1 MEVKVFVGFNYGRFE
16 NDKGEKQ
23 SYCNAFMLEE
33 FAGDQNEDYHFGG
46 QKAVKYG
53 CTSPDVFKGIEPGTT
68 VKCFFDSK
76 KKISYMIPADKA

>member
-16 NDKGEKQ
+16 SDKGEKQ

-76 KKISYMIPADKA
+76 KKISYMIPADEA

>member
-1 MEVKVFVGFNYGRFE
+1 MEEKVFVGFGYGRFK
-16 NDKGEKQ
+16 NDKGEMH

-33 FAGDQNEDYHFGG
+33 FAGDQNEDYHYGG

-53 CTSPDVFKGIEPGTT
+53 CTSPDVFKDIAPGTR

-76 KKISYMIPADKA
+76 KKISYMVPANKA